1 MKCKRRELLR
11 KLAYLPIMA
20 SQAAFANSDPN
31 WPAKPMRLVVPFAA
45 GGAADLAARVIAQQM
60 SQSLGK
66 PMLVENRGGADGA
79 IAGLE
84 VARAA
89 ADGYTVFMATASP
102 LSYVPSVKRNPPY
115 DPINDFTPIS
125 YFATFTFF
133 MMVHPSVPVASMA
146 ELISFARANPG
157 KLSYATG
164 NTTSILAMAQ
174 FNAANKL
181 NMVHVPYKGEA
192 QAVGDLVPG
201 RVQLMWATP
210 AVLPQLSKAGMKPL
224 AVLLP
229 NRSALMPD
237 VPTMAEVGQNLVSI
251 TPWGGFV
258 GPAKMNK
265 DITDRLSREF
275 ATVLRKPE
283 IKDQLDKLGL
293 PGRPSSPE
301 EFGSFI
307 REQLQIWDRALR
319 DAGIAKDQ

>member
-1 MKCKRRELLR
+1 MECKRRELLR

-20 SQAAFANSDPN
+20 TPAAFANSDPS

-45 GGAADLAARVIAQQM
+45 GGAADLAARLIAQQM

-146 ELISFARANPG
+146 ELIGFARANPG

-174 FNAANKL
+174 F
-181 NMVHVPYKGEA
+181 
-192 QAVGDLVPG
+192 
-201 RVQLMWATP
+201 
-210 AVLPQLSKAGMKPL
+210 
-224 AVLLP
+224 
-229 NRSALMPD
+229 
-237 VPTMAEVGQNLVSI
+237 
-251 TPWGGFV
+251 
-258 GPAKMNK
+258 
-265 DITDRLSREF
+265 
-275 ATVLRKPE
+275 
-283 IKDQLDKLGL
+283 
-293 PGRPSSPE
+293 
-301 EFGSFI
+301 
-307 REQLQIWDRALR
+307 
-319 DAGIAKDQ
+319 